1 MRDIRPDLVTVH
13 GRKEE
18 KMKVVEMSFLAVG
31 VVLST
36 EQKGRMRWGWGF
48 RVAQV
53 RGSHMSLDGE
63 WKQWSRADLW
73 HCSREGN

>member
-1 MRDIRPDLVTVH
+1 
-13 GRKEE
+13 
-18 KMKVVEMSFLAVG
+18 MKVVEMSFLAVG

-63 WKQWSRADLW
+63 
-73 HCSREGN
+73 